1 MQVLQGQRKTLVG
14 EVVRNKMVKTVSV
27 RVDRLMKHPK
37 FKRYVRRSRTFMAHD
52 EDSLCQLGD
61 RVEIIESRPL
71 SRHKRWR
78 VMAILERAESQETR
92 RNP

>member
-1 MQVLQGQRKTLVG
+1 MPAQGRRKTLVG
-14 EVVRNKMVKTVSV
+14 EVMSNKMLKTVLV
-27 RVDRLMKHPK
+27 RVDRQMKHPK

-52 EDSLCQLGD
+52 ENGLCQPGD
-61 RVEIIESRPL
+61 RVKIIETRPL

-78 VMAILERAESQETR
+78 VMVILEHPESHEIR

>member
-1 MQVLQGQRKTLVG
+1 MQEQGRRKTLVG
-14 EVVRNKMVKTVSV
+14 EVVGNKMVKTVSV
-27 RVDRLMKHPK
+27 RVDRQMKHPK
-37 FKRYVRRSRTFMAHD
+37 FKRYVRRSRTLMAHD
-52 EDSLCQLGD
+52 ENSLCQPGD
-61 RVEIIESRPL
+61 RVKIIESRPL

>member
-1 MQVLQGQRKTLVG
+1 MQVQGQRKTLVG

-61 RVEIIESRPL
+61 RVKIIESRPL